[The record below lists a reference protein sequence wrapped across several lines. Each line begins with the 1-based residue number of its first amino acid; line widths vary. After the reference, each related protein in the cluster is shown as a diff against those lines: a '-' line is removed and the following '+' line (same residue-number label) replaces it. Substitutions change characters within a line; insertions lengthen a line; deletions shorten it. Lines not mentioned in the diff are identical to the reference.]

1 MSSVESEPPYLYPAG
16 VLAHG
21 NLPFRRRK
29 GRRAGKQ
36 GRKGLGA
43 RQELLMPALQRQRQ
57 EDLSEFQ
64 AKREEGGGAGM

>member
-29 GRRAGKQ
+29 ESREGKAWEPGR
-36 GRKGLGA
+36 
-43 RQELLMPALQRQRQ
+43 
-57 EDLSEFQ
+57 SF
-64 AKREEGGGAGM
+64 